1 MYSIADV
8 DQGTVNN
15 VLDEFILAA
24 REQTSLGLG
33 TGPYVKN
40 VFVKAL
46 GEEKAGSVLGRM
58 SATTPQK
65 GIELLDWMDAR
76 SISATIQG
84 EHPQVIAAVLSHLD
98 AGLAAEVLQL
108 MPEDMQADMM
118 YRVATQIG
126 RANVGTPVTNAHL
139 VCRLLLEK

>member
-1 MYSIADV
+1 
-8 DQGTVNN
+8 
-15 VLDEFILAA
+15 
-24 REQTSLGLG
+24 
-33 TGPYVKN
+33 
-40 VFVKAL
+40 
-46 GEEKAGSVLGRM
+46 M

-98 AGLAAEVLQL
+98 AGLAAAVLQL

-118 YRVATQIG
+118 YRVATLDSIQPDALAELERVMQKKIKANAALRSSTIRG
-126 RANVGTPVTNAHL
+126 ARAPARTRT
-139 VCRLLLEK
+139 EKTTRRD

>member
-1 MYSIADV
+1 MRISDWSSDV
-8 DQGTVNN
+8 CSSD
-15 VLDEFILAA
+15 LEFILAA

-98 AGLAAEVLQL
+98 AGLAAEVLQ
-108 MPEDMQADMM
+108 D
-118 YRVATQIG
+118 RKS
-126 RANVGTPVTNAHL
+126 VG
-139 VCRLLLEK
+139 